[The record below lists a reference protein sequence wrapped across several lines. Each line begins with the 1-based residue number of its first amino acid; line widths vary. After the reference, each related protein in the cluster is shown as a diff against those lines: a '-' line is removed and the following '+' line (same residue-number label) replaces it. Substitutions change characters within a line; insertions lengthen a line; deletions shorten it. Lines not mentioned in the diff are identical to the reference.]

1 MRIMYWSLLK
11 HYGEFQPCQSRI
23 LNQVWAILKVGSI
36 QLPKLYT
43 HKAGPAGPQ
52 EAAI

>member
-1 MRIMYWSLLK
+1 MRILYRSSLK
-11 HYGEFQPCQSRI
+11 HYEEFQLCQSRI
-23 LNQVWAILKVGSI
+23 LNQVQAILKVGSI

-52 EAAI
+52 ETAV